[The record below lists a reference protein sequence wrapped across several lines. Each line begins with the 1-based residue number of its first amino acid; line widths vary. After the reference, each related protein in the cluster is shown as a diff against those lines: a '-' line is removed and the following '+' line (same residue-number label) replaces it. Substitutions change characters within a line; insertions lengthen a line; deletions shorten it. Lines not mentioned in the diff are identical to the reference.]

1 MELKLKDKSTIT
13 IEKGCFDSAGDI
25 FVSAFGVKKALVVT
39 DTNVAP
45 LYADRLLCNLEKAGV
60 NATLHVVTA
69 GEEYKTLDTVSGMYT
84 AMARAGITR
93 DDIIVALGGGVV
105 GDMAGFAGATYL
117 RGIKVMQIPTT
128 LLAQVDSSVGGK
140 CGVDL
145 SEGKNL
151 VGAFHQPERVLIDPN
166 LLASLP
172 KQTLC
177 DGMAEVIKY
186 GVLFDESL
194 FNDCALRRYGDDLT
208 DIIGKCVAFKR
219 DVVEKDE
226 HDTSLR
232 MCLNL
237 GHTVGHAIE
246 KCGGYSTYSH
256 GQAVAMGMVSASLLG
271 EKAGITKAGTA
282 DAVRK
287 VLTAWNLPVDM
298 PYPVCD
304 LIPYMLRD
312 KKTVGSDI
320 NFIFPT
326 KIGEFSITKM
336 PSGELATLLGNVY
349 GQEGK

>member
-13 IEKGCFDSAGDI
+13 IEKGCFDLAGEI
-25 FVSAFGVKKALVVT
+25 FVSSFGVKKAFVVT
-39 DTNVAP
+39 DTNVSP
-45 LYADRLLCNLEKAGV
+45 LYADRLLRNLENSGV
-60 NATLHVVTA
+60 KATLHVVSA
-69 GEEYKTLDTVSGMYT
+69 GEEYKTLDTVAKMYP
-84 AMARAGITR
+84 AMAQAGITR

-166 LLASLP
+166 LLATLP

-186 GVLFDESL
+186 GVLFDETL
-194 FNDCALRRYGDDLT
+194 FNDCASRRYGDDLT

-237 GHTVGHAIE
+237 GHTIGHAVE
-246 KCGGYSTYSH
+246 KCGGYSAYSH
-256 GQAVAMGMVSASLLG
+256 GQAVAIGMVVASRLG
-271 EKAGITKAGTA
+271 ESAGITKSGTA
-282 DAVRK
+282 EHLAK
-287 VLTAWNLPVDM
+287 VLNGWNLPTKM
-298 PYPVCD
+298 PYPVAD
-304 LIPYMLRD
+304 LIPYIFRD

-336 PSGELATLLGNVY
+336 PSDDLATLLGNVY
-349 GQEGK
+349 GQEAQ